1 MKSCKEV
8 LVDSPNDS
16 KPLKE
21 IKQMLNLEKES
32 SQNDSEN
39 QNSHTFN
46 PTPRVRNGFRRKKG
60 DSPFAYNLNLK
71 VRKEKKQSDC
81 TNPDPWARIVGS
93 RNTAAIYVDGI
104 ATTALFDTGAEIQLV
119 SKQFCEDHNIKI
131 QPIEKLTEC
140 STMNGEIFGYEGFV
154 ELNVQ
159 IPGRDFSED
168 HLFLVTSEISH
179 QKEIPIVLGT
189 YFIGSLSQ
197 YVQGFEKEEFDSLDY
212 TIKQAYLSWVEAARI
227 REQYGCKPPLGFVK
241 TTKPVIIQAGTSKEI
256 HGLTKI
262 KHGGYS
268 VNCISEP
275 AMGHNLPKGLT
286 LIPGYSP
293 LGPGSCRVSALI
305 ENKSNNSITIPART
319 VICQLGLANKIPK
332 LVYPGDDYDNDQD
345 PDGLDESD
353 EGLTYKQ
360 YEQYRT
366 VSEQLESESNDDT
379 QGVTIEDIGPED
391 GESDC
396 KDTQSN
402 EQDDGSWILNLIDL
416 SGIEDWPEK
425 LQQDAKDMLKRN
437 AQVFSKDDMDMGRT
451 KLVKHHIKLTDPAP
465 FKEAYRRIPP
475 QMYDEVKAHIQEM
488 LDLGAIRPSNSPWA
502 SAIVLVRKKDGRLR
516 FCIDLRRLNNR
527 TVKDAYSLPRI
538 ESILDSLGGA
548 QIFTTLDL
556 KAGYW
561 QVEMAE
567 ECKAYTA
574 FTCGPLGFYECD
586 TMPFGATN
594 APATFQRLMHDC
606 LGDLNMNWCIVYLD
620 DIIVFSDTKE
630 EHLKRLEAVF
640 QKLMAAG
647 LKLKP
652 TKCFFFRDEIEYL
665 GHVVSGKGISTNPK
679 KIEAVTKWPTP
690 KTVYDVRSFLGF
702 VGYYRRFIKN
712 FSKITKP
719 IREVITGLENQS
731 KRTAKKTHIE
741 WTDIADSAFETLKTM
756 CVNTPILAYPDY
768 QLPFTLH
775 TDSSTDGLGAVL
787 YQKQNGKQRV
797 IAYASRSVSKAESNY
812 PAHKLEFLALKWAVC
827 EKFHEYL
834 YGTKPFE
841 VFTDNNPLTY
851 VLTSAKLDACGQ
863 RWVAKLAN
871 YNFSIKYRC
880 GVSNTEADA
889 LSRIKWPEAISE
901 KLDLDNRC
909 MDTHIINAILTG
921 AVSKSSLI
929 ESVSCNTDVIPT
941 ELDKTTSKL
950 SNINWMKEQRLD
962 PNLGV
967 IIRLIESGQLFKRKL
982 QGKDST
988 ELKSFLR
995 NKRCLK
1001 LYKDVLYRKSYSDNS
1016 TTKKTMW
1023 QLVVPKL
1030 FRERALSGCHD
1041 DVGHQGILRTL
1052 SLLRE
1057 RFYWPGMQEEATQYV
1072 MRCSR
1077 CLRRKTPPQVA
1088 PLQPILV
1095 TQPLEL
1101 VHMDYLSLEPSKGNI
1116 ENVLVITDHFTR
1128 YALAYPSK
1136 TQTAHATARILWDN
1150 FICHYGF
1157 PEKFISDQGR
1167 NFESDLI
1174 KELCKI
1180 AGVKKVHTTPYP
1192 PQGNGQCERFNS
1204 TLCNMLGTLSDEEK
1218 SDWKSHLGCMT
1229 HAYNCTKH
1237 ASTTYSPYYLMFGRH
1252 PRLPIDIEFGLHKPN
1267 CSDNSSK
1274 SRYIQKLRRRLNYA
1288 FQKASKYSDEQAKKY
1303 KQGYDKSVKGPQLHV
1318 NDLVLVKIVAHKG
1331 RHKLQDR
1338 WEPEEYVVIEQP
1350 ITGTPVYKVKPVNGN
1365 NVRTL
1370 HRNLLLPLGAKL
1382 EPDYLS
1388 DDSILE
1394 EDSDDEEGGFVTPIK
1409 NLSPKGQKEDGKKPH
1424 KHVQFESPDT
1434 QLQSVEEGTPESL
1447 PIEVQNST
1455 LSPNQTDIVSK
1466 QSIEDSSD
1474 EFIPMDISLPSKYL
1488 LPNLDDSSIEED
1500 TKVTTL
1506 TTEADVQDTDQTAE
1520 MSLVDSEADSL
1531 VDTRE
1536 LLEFIDTMDVS
1547 DTSKVSEP
1555 TTHEELAHDET
1566 GQDIVDPKSES
1577 QFSSFM
1583 SYHEG
1588 ESSSMDPGTDGKELS
1603 KSPIEES
1610 TMRDASGVVDQGDI
1624 NSHDVDVI
1632 AYEPNSTSIPSIDI
1646 SDNSVES
1653 QSISQTEDP
1662 AVNPF
1667 VQVETEPLRRS
1678 ARDRKQTQFYGS
1690 PLLYRI
1696 TYNLTPRVVSD
1707 LLHHVPDIQDSL
1719 IDMP

>member
-1 MKSCKEV
+1 M
-8 LVDSPNDS
+8 LVDSPNDP
-16 KPLKE
+16 KPLRE

-32 SQNDSEN
+32 SKSDPKIQDT
-39 QNSHTFN
+39 HTFN
-46 PTPRVRNGFRRKKG
+46 PTPRIRNGFRRKKG
-60 DSPFAYNLNLK
+60 DSPFSYNLNLK
-71 VRKEKKQSDC
+71 VKKEKKQSNC

-119 SKQFCEDHNIKI
+119 SKQFCEDHNIEI
-131 QPIEKLTEC
+131 QPIAKLTEC

-197 YVQGFEKEEFDSLDY
+197 YVQGFAKEEFDSLDY
-212 TIKQAYLSWVEAARI
+212 TIKQAYLSWVEATRI
-227 REQYGCKPPLGFVK
+227 REQYGCEPPLGFVR
-241 TTKPVIIQAGTSKEI
+241 TTKPVIIQAGTSREI

-275 AMGHNLPKGLT
+275 AMGHKLPKGLN

-293 LGPGSCRVSALI
+293 LGPGSCRVSALV
-305 ENKSNNSITIPART
+305 ENKSNTNITIPART

-332 LVYPGDDYDNDQD
+332 LLYPGDDCDNDQD
-345 PDGLDESD
+345 PEGFDETD

-360 YEQYRT
+360 YEQYRA
-366 VSEQLESESNDDT
+366 VSEQLDSEMNNGT
-379 QGVTIEDIGPED
+379 QGVTIEDLGPEHGID
-391 GESDC
+391 GTDPN
-396 KDTQSN
+396 DTQSDD
-402 EQDDGSWILNLIDL
+402 QDDGSWVLDLIDL
-416 SGIEDWPEK
+416 SGIKDWPEQ
-425 LQQDAKDMLKRN
+425 LQHDTREMLKRN
-437 AQVFSKDDMDMGRT
+437 AKVFSKDDMDIGRT
-451 KLVKHHIKLTDPAP
+451 NLVKHHIKLTDPAP

-475 QMYDEVKAHIQEM
+475 QMYDEVKTHIQEM

-502 SAIVLVRKKDGRLR
+502 SSIVLVRKKDGRLR

-630 EHLKRLEAVF
+630 EHIKRLEAVF

-652 TKCFFFRDEIEYL
+652 TKCFFFRNEIEYL

-731 KRTAKKTHIE
+731 KRAAKKTYIE
-741 WTDIADSAFETLKTM
+741 WTDTAESAFEALKTM
-756 CVNTPILAYPDY
+756 CVSTPILAYPNY
-768 QLPFTLH
+768 QLPFILH

-787 YQKQNGKQRV
+787 YQKQDGKQRV

-834 YGTKPFE
+834 YGSKPFE
-841 VFTDNNPLTY
+841 VYTDNNPLTY

-889 LSRIKWPEAISE
+889 LSRIKWPEALSE
-901 KLDLDNRC
+901 MMNTDNGC
-909 MDTHIINAILTG
+909 MDTHVINAVLTG
-921 AVSKSSLI
+921 AVTKSSLI
-929 ESVSCNTDVIPT
+929 ESVSCSAGIIPT
-941 ELDKTTSKL
+941 ELDMNDKL
-950 SNINWMKEQRLD
+950 SNINWIKEQRLD

-995 NKRCLK
+995 NKRSLK
-1001 LYKDVLYRKSYSDNS
+1001 LIKDVLYRKSFSDNS

-1023 QLVVPKL
+1023 QLVVPKI

-1136 TQTAHATARILWDN
+1136 TQTAQATARILWDN

-1180 AGVKKVHTTPYP
+1180 AGVKKIHTTPYH

-1288 FQKASKYSDEQAKKY
+1288 FQKASKYSDQQAKKY
-1303 KQGYDKSVKGPQLHV
+1303 KQGYDKSVKGPQLHE

-1350 ITGTPVYKVKPVNGN
+1350 IAGTPVYKVKPVNGS

-1370 HRNLLLPLGAKL
+1370 HRNLLLPLGVKL
-1382 EPDYLS
+1382 EPDYES
-1388 DDSILE
+1388 GDSILE
-1394 EDSDDEEGGFVTPIK
+1394 EDSDEEEGGLVYPTG
-1409 NLSPKGQKEDGKKPH
+1409 NLSPKVQKEDGKKPQR
-1424 KHVQFESPDT
+1424 HVQFESPDT
-1434 QLQSVEEGTPESL
+1434 DLQTVKEGTPETL
-1447 PIEVQNST
+1447 LTEVNNST
-1455 LSPNQTDIVSK
+1455 LPPNQTDVV
-1466 QSIEDSSD
+1466 SIEDSSD
-1474 EFIPMDISLPSKYL
+1474 EFIPMDVSLPSKYL

-1506 TTEADVQDTDQTAE
+1506 STEADVHSTDHTTE

-1547 DTSKVSEP
+1547 DTSKGNEP
-1555 TTHEELAHDET
+1555 TTQEEVAHDET

-1588 ESSSMDPGTDGKELS
+1588 EASSMDPGTDGMELS
-1603 KSPIEES
+1603 KSPIGES
-1610 TMRDASGVVDQGDI
+1610 TMRDVSGVDDHSNI
-1624 NSHDVDVI
+1624 NSHDIDII
-1632 AYEPNSTSIPSIDI
+1632 AYEPNNTSIPSIDI

-1653 QSISQTEDP
+1653 QSPSQTEDSS
-1662 AVNPF
+1662 VNPI

-1690 PLLYRI
+1690 PFLYRI

-1707 LLHHVPDIQDSL
+1707 LLHHVPDVQDSL
-1719 IDMP
+1719 VDRL

>member
-1 MKSCKEV
+1 M
-8 LVDSPNDS
+8 
-16 KPLKE
+16 
-21 IKQMLNLEKES
+21 
-32 SQNDSEN
+32 
-39 QNSHTFN
+39 
-46 PTPRVRNGFRRKKG
+46 
-60 DSPFAYNLNLK
+60 
-71 VRKEKKQSDC
+71 
-81 TNPDPWARIVGS
+81 
-93 RNTAAIYVDGI
+93 
-104 ATTALFDTGAEIQLV
+104 
-119 SKQFCEDHNIKI
+119 
-131 QPIEKLTEC
+131 
-140 STMNGEIFGYEGFV
+140 
-154 ELNVQ
+154 
-159 IPGRDFSED
+159 
-168 HLFLVTSEISH
+168 
-179 QKEIPIVLGT
+179 
-189 YFIGSLSQ
+189 
-197 YVQGFEKEEFDSLDY
+197 
-212 TIKQAYLSWVEAARI
+212 
-227 REQYGCKPPLGFVK
+227 
-241 TTKPVIIQAGTSKEI
+241 
-256 HGLTKI
+256 
-262 KHGGYS
+262 
-268 VNCISEP
+268 
-275 AMGHNLPKGLT
+275 
-286 LIPGYSP
+286 IPGYSP

-305 ENKSNNSITIPART
+305 ENKTNANIIIPART
-319 VICQLGLANKIPK
+319 VVCQLGLANKIPK
-332 LVYPGDDYDNDQD
+332 LVYPGDDCDNDQD
-345 PDGLDESD
+345 PEGLDETD

-360 YEQYRT
+360 YEQYRA
-366 VSEQLESESNDDT
+366 VSEQLDSKLNDVT
-379 QGVTIEDIGPED
+379 QGVKIEDIGPED
-391 GESDC
+391 GIDGTDS

-402 EQDDGSWILNLIDL
+402 DQDDGSWILDLIDL
-416 SGIEDWPEK
+416 SGIKDWPDK
-425 LQQDAKDMLKRN
+425 LQQDAKEMLKRN
-437 AQVFSKDDMDMGRT
+437 AKVFSKDDMDMGRT
-451 KLVKHHIKLTDPAP
+451 NLVKHHIQLTDPAP

-502 SAIVLVRKKDGRLR
+502 SAVVLVRKKDGRLR

-548 QIFTTLDL
+548 QI
-556 KAGYW
+556 
-561 QVEMAE
+561 
-567 ECKAYTA
+567 
-574 FTCGPLGFYECD
+574 
-586 TMPFGATN
+586 
-594 APATFQRLMHDC
+594 
-606 LGDLNMNWCIVYLD
+606 
-620 DIIVFSDTKE
+620 
-630 EHLKRLEAVF
+630 LEAVF

-665 GHVVSGKGISTNPK
+665 GHVVSGKCISTNPK

-690 KTVYDVRSFLGF
+690 KTVYDVRSFIGF

-719 IREVITGLENQS
+719 IREVITCLENQS
-731 KRTAKKTHIE
+731 KRAAKKTYIE
-741 WTDIADSAFETLKTM
+741 WTDIADAAFENLKKL
-756 CVNTPILAYPDY
+756 CVSTPILAYPDY

-787 YQKQNGKQRV
+787 YQKQDGKQRV

-834 YGTKPFE
+834 YGSKPFE

-889 LSRIKWPEAISE
+889 LSRIKWPEALSE
-901 KLDLDNRC
+901 MMDTDNGC
-909 MDTHIINAILTG
+909 MDTHVINAILTG
-921 AVSKSSLI
+921 AVTKSSLI
-929 ESVSCNTDVIPT
+929 ESVSCSTDVIPT
-941 ELDKTTSKL
+941 ELDKNT
-950 SNINWMKEQRLD
+950 INWMKEQRLD

-995 NKRCLK
+995 NKKSLK
-1001 LYKDVLYRKSYSDNS
+1001 LVKDVLYRKSYSDNS
-1016 TTKKTMW
+1016 TTKKTLW
-1023 QLVVPKL
+1023 QLVVPKH
-1030 FRERALSGCHD
+1030 FRERALFGCHD

-1072 MRCSR
+1072 MHCSR

-1136 TQTAHATARILWDN
+1136 TQTAQATARILWDN

-1157 PEKFISDQGR
+1157 PERFISDQGR

-1180 AGVKKVHTTPYP
+1180 AGVKKVHTTPYH
-1192 PQGNGQCERFNS
+1192 PQGNEQCERFNS
-1204 TLCNMLGTLSDEEK
+1204 TLCNMLGTLSEEEK

-1252 PRLPIDIEFGLHKPN
+1252 PRLPIDIEFGLNKPN

-1288 FQKASKYSDEQAKKY
+1288 FQKASKYSDQQAKKY
-1303 KQGYDKSVKGPQLHV
+1303 KQGYDKSVKGPQLHE

-1350 ITGTPVYKVKPVNGN
+1350 IAGTPVYKVKPVNGN

-1370 HRNLLLPLGAKL
+1370 HRNLLLPLGVKL
-1382 EPDYLS
+1382 EPDYES

-1394 EDSDDEEGGFVTPIK
+1394 EDSDDDEGGFISPID
-1409 NLSPKGQKEDGKKPH
+1409 NLSPEEKKEADKKSQ

-1434 QLQSVEEGTPESL
+1434 HLESDNEGTSETL
-1447 PIEVQNST
+1447 FQEVENST
-1455 LSPNQTDIVSK
+1455 LSPNKSDGVSI

-1474 EFIPMDISLPSKYL
+1474 ELIPMDVPLPS
-1488 LPNLDDSSIEED
+1488 NI
-1500 TKVTTL
+1500 
-1506 TTEADVQDTDQTAE
+1506 
-1520 MSLVDSEADSL
+1520 
-1531 VDTRE
+1531 
-1536 LLEFIDTMDVS
+1536 FC
-1547 DTSKVSEP
+1547 P
-1555 TTHEELAHDET
+1555 T
-1566 GQDIVDPKSES
+1566 
-1577 QFSSFM
+1577 
-1583 SYHEG
+1583 
-1588 ESSSMDPGTDGKELS
+1588 
-1603 KSPIEES
+1603 
-1610 TMRDASGVVDQGDI
+1610 
-1624 NSHDVDVI
+1624 
-1632 AYEPNSTSIPSIDI
+1632 
-1646 SDNSVES
+1646 
-1653 QSISQTEDP
+1653 
-1662 AVNPF
+1662 
-1667 VQVETEPLRRS
+1667 
-1678 ARDRKQTQFYGS
+1678 
-1690 PLLYRI
+1690 
-1696 TYNLTPRVVSD
+1696 
-1707 LLHHVPDIQDSL
+1707 
-1719 IDMP
+1719 

>member
-1 MKSCKEV
+1 
-8 LVDSPNDS
+8 
-16 KPLKE
+16 
-21 IKQMLNLEKES
+21 MLNLEKES
-32 SQNDSEN
+32 SKANSEN
-39 QNSHTFN
+39 NSSHTFT
-46 PTPRVRNGFRRKKG
+46 PTSNVRNGFRRKKG
-60 DSPFAYNLNLK
+60 DSPFTYNLNLK
-71 VRKEKKQSDC
+71 VKKENKQSNF

-93 RNTAAIYVDGI
+93 RNTAAIYMNGI

-119 SKQFCEDHNIKI
+119 SKQFCEDNEWEI

-140 STMNGEIFGYEGFV
+140 STVNGEIFGYEGFV
-154 ELNVQ
+154 EVNVQ

-168 HLFLVTSEISH
+168 HLFLVTSELSH
-179 QKEIPIVLGT
+179 QKEIPVVLGT
-189 YFIGSLSQ
+189 YFIESLSR
-197 YVQGFEKEEFDSLDY
+197 YLHGIDKNEFDSLDY
-212 TIKQAYLSWVEAARI
+212 TVKQAYLSWVEATRI
-227 REQYGCKPPLGFVK
+227 REKYGCEPPLGFVK
-241 TTKPVIIQAGTSKEI
+241 TTKPVLIQAGTSREI

-262 KHGGYS
+262 KHGGYA

-275 AMGHNLPKGLT
+275 AIGQQLPNGLK

-293 LGPGSCRVSALI
+293 LSPGSCRVSAVV
-305 ENKSNNSITIPART
+305 ENSTGKDITIPART
-319 VICQLGLANKIPK
+319 TICQLGLANRIPK
-332 LVYPGDDYDNDQD
+332 LIYPGDDCDNDQD
-345 PDGLDESD
+345 PEEIVDTD
-353 EGLTYKQ
+353 EGLTYQ
-360 YEQYRT
+360 QFEQYKT
-366 VSEQLESESNDDT
+366 VSDQLLTESEIKSEKT
-379 QGVTIEDIGPED
+379 QPKVVIEDIGPDMEED
-391 GESDC
+391 IKPQNSKSENTENTSI
-396 KDTQSN
+396 
-402 EQDDGSWILNLIDL
+402 EDDGSWILNLIDL
-416 SGIEDWPEK
+416 SGLENWPEK
-425 LQQDAKDMLKRN
+425 LQHEAKEMLKRN
-437 AQVFSKDDMDMGRT
+437 AKVFSKDDMDMGRT
-451 KLVKHHIKLTDPAP
+451 NLVKHHIKLTDPVP

-475 QMYDEVKAHIQEM
+475 QMYDEVKTHLQEM

-516 FCIDLRRLNNR
+516 FCIDLRKLNNR

-548 QIFTTLDL
+548 QIFSTLDL

-567 ECKAYTA
+567 ECKTYTA

-606 LGDLNMNWCIVYLD
+606 LGELNMNWCIVYLD
-620 DIIVFSDTKE
+620 DIIIFSDTKE

-640 QKLMAAG
+640 QKLCAAG

-652 TKCFFFRDEIEYL
+652 SKCFFFREEIEYV

-679 KIEAVTKWPTP
+679 KIEAVSKWPTP

-712 FSKITKP
+712 FSRITKP

-731 KRTAKKTHIE
+731 KRSAKKTYIE
-741 WTDIADSAFETLKTM
+741 WSDAADVAFEHLKTM
-756 CVNTPILAYPDY
+756 CVSTPILAYPDY

-787 YQKQNGKQRV
+787 YQKQDGKLRV

-834 YGTKPFE
+834 YGSKSFE

-871 YNFSIKYRC
+871 YNFSIRYRC

-889 LSRIKWPEAISE
+889 LSRIKWPEALS
-901 KLDLDNRC
+901 DNVDIENGC
-909 MDTHIINAILTG
+909 MDTHVINAILTG
-921 AVSKSSLI
+921 AVTKSSLI
-929 ESVSCNTDVIPT
+929 ESISCSAKVIPT
-941 ELDKTTSKL
+941 ELDRDTGKL
-950 SNINWMKEQRLD
+950 SDINWTKEQRLD

-967 IIRLIESGQLFKRKL
+967 IIRLIESGQLTKRKL
-982 QGKDST
+982 QGKDSS
-988 ELKSFLR
+988 EVKSFLR
-995 NKRCLK
+995 NKKSLK
-1001 LYKDVLYRKSYSDNS
+1001 LVKDVLYRKSFSDNS
-1016 TTKKTMW
+1016 TSKKTLW

-1030 FRERALSGCHD
+1030 FRERALLGCHD

-1057 RFYWPGMQEEATQYV
+1057 RFYWPGMQEEATQHV
-1072 MRCSR
+1072 LKCSR
-1077 CLRRKTPPQVA
+1077 CLRRKTPQVA

-1136 TQTAHATARILWDN
+1136 TQTAQATARILWDN

-1180 AGVKKVHTTPYP
+1180 AGVKKVHTTPYH

-1204 TLCNMLGTLSDEEK
+1204 TLCNMLGTLSEEEK

-1252 PRLPIDIEFGLHKPN
+1252 PRLPIDVEFGLNKPN

-1288 FQKASKYSDEQAKKY
+1288 FQKASKYSDQQASKY
-1303 KQGYDKSVKGPQLHV
+1303 KHSYDKSVKGPQLHE

-1350 ITGTPVYKVKPVNGN
+1350 IAGTPVYKVKPVNGDN
-1365 NVRTL
+1365 IRTL
-1370 HRNLLLPLGAKL
+1370 HRNLLLSLGVKL
-1382 EPDYLS
+1382 EPDYES

-1394 EDSDDEEGGFVTPIK
+1394 EDSDEDEGGFVGNPTVRSSDK
-1409 NLSPKGQKEDGKKPH
+1409 LSHDEKKKVSSKPK
-1424 KHVQFESPDT
+1424 KHVKFESSDT
-1434 QLQSVEEGTPESL
+1434 NLKSDIAQTPELLSQD
-1447 PIEVQNST
+1447 VDNST
-1455 LSPNQTDIVSK
+1455 LSSDKLDNVSLK
-1466 QSIEDSSD
+1466 VDDDSSD
-1474 EFIPMDISLPSKYL
+1474 KLIPMDVSLPSKYL
-1488 LPNLDDSSIEED
+1488 LPNLDDSSSDEE
-1500 TKVTTL
+1500 TKVTELCTEIEP
-1506 TTEADVQDTDQTAE
+1506 TTHDDGKE
-1520 MSLVDSEADSL
+1520 MQSINSEAESL
-1531 VDTRE
+1531 VDTKE
-1536 LLEFIDTMDVS
+1536 FLEFVDTIDVDDASKVDES
-1547 DTSKVSEP
+1547 DTHGESV
-1555 TTHEELAHDET
+1555 HDVARRDE
-1566 GQDIVDPKSES
+1566 IDPRSES

-1588 ESSSMDPGTDGKELS
+1588 ESSSLDPDTNGKELC
-1603 KSPIEES
+1603 KSHIEDS
-1610 TMRDASGVVDQGDI
+1610 TKRHDSGVVDQGDI
-1624 NSHDVDVI
+1624 NPHDSDLI
-1632 AYEPNSTSIPSIDI
+1632 AYESNDTSVPSIDI
-1646 SDNSVES
+1646 SDHSIIQS
-1653 QSISQTEDP
+1653 QSQNMTDEAS
-1662 AVNPF
+1662 VNPIMD
-1667 VQVETEPLRRS
+1667 VEVEPVRRS
-1678 ARDRKQTQFYGS
+1678 ARERKQTQFFGN
-1690 PLLYRI
+1690 PWLYRI
-1696 TYNLTPRVVSD
+1696 TCNLTPRVLSD
-1707 LLHHVPDIQDSL
+1707 LLQHVPDISDSL
-1719 IDMP
+1719 TDKD

>member
-1 MKSCKEV
+1 M
-8 LVDSPNDS
+8 
-16 KPLKE
+16 
-21 IKQMLNLEKES
+21 
-32 SQNDSEN
+32 
-39 QNSHTFN
+39 
-46 PTPRVRNGFRRKKG
+46 
-60 DSPFAYNLNLK
+60 
-71 VRKEKKQSDC
+71 
-81 TNPDPWARIVGS
+81 
-93 RNTAAIYVDGI
+93 
-104 ATTALFDTGAEIQLV
+104 
-119 SKQFCEDHNIKI
+119 
-131 QPIEKLTEC
+131 
-140 STMNGEIFGYEGFV
+140 
-154 ELNVQ
+154 
-159 IPGRDFSED
+159 
-168 HLFLVTSEISH
+168 
-179 QKEIPIVLGT
+179 
-189 YFIGSLSQ
+189 
-197 YVQGFEKEEFDSLDY
+197 
-212 TIKQAYLSWVEAARI
+212 
-227 REQYGCKPPLGFVK
+227 
-241 TTKPVIIQAGTSKEI
+241 III
-256 HGLTKI
+256 
-262 KHGGYS
+262 
-268 VNCISEP
+268 
-275 AMGHNLPKGLT
+275 
-286 LIPGYSP
+286 
-293 LGPGSCRVSALI
+293 
-305 ENKSNNSITIPART
+305 
-319 VICQLGLANKIPK
+319 
-332 LVYPGDDYDNDQD
+332 
-345 PDGLDESD
+345 
-353 EGLTYKQ
+353 
-360 YEQYRT
+360 
-366 VSEQLESESNDDT
+366 
-379 QGVTIEDIGPED
+379 
-391 GESDC
+391 
-396 KDTQSN
+396 
-402 EQDDGSWILNLIDL
+402 
-416 SGIEDWPEK
+416 
-425 LQQDAKDMLKRN
+425 
-437 AQVFSKDDMDMGRT
+437 
-451 KLVKHHIKLTDPAP
+451 
-465 FKEAYRRIPP
+465 
-475 QMYDEVKAHIQEM
+475 
-488 LDLGAIRPSNSPWA
+488 
-502 SAIVLVRKKDGRLR
+502 
-516 FCIDLRRLNNR
+516 
-527 TVKDAYSLPRI
+527 
-538 ESILDSLGGA
+538 
-548 QIFTTLDL
+548 
-556 KAGYW
+556 
-561 QVEMAE
+561 
-567 ECKAYTA
+567 
-574 FTCGPLGFYECD
+574 
-586 TMPFGATN
+586 
-594 APATFQRLMHDC
+594 
-606 LGDLNMNWCIVYLD
+606 
-620 DIIVFSDTKE
+620 FSDTKE
-630 EHLKRLEAVF
+630 EHIKRLEAVF

-652 TKCFFFRDEIEYL
+652 TKCFFFKDEIEYL
-665 GHVVSGKGISTNPK
+665 GHVVSGKGICTNPK

-731 KRTAKKTHIE
+731 KRAAKKTYIE
-741 WTDIADSAFETLKTM
+741 WTDLANAAFDNLKTM
-756 CVNTPILAYPDY
+756 CVSTPILAYPDY

-834 YGTKPFE
+834 YGTKPLE

-889 LSRIKWPEAISE
+889 LSRIKWPEALSE
-901 KLDLDNRC
+901 KLDTENGC
-909 MDTHIINAILTG
+909 MDTHVINAILTG
-921 AVSKSSLI
+921 ALTKSSLI
-929 ESVSCNTDVIPT
+929 ESVSCSTDVIPT
-941 ELDKTTSKL
+941 ELDKNTSKL

-1001 LYKDVLYRKSYSDNS
+1001 LVKDVLYRKSYSDNS
-1016 TTKKTMW
+1016 TTKKTLW
-1023 QLVVPKL
+1023 QLVVPKQ
-1030 FRERALSGCHD
+1030 FRERALFGCHD

-1072 MRCSR
+1072 MHCSR

-1136 TQTAHATARILWDN
+1136 TQTAQATARILWDN

-1157 PEKFISDQGR
+1157 PERFISDQGR

-1180 AGVKKVHTTPYP
+1180 AGVKKVHTTPYH

-1204 TLCNMLGTLSDEEK
+1204 TLCNMLGTLSEEEK

-1252 PRLPIDIEFGLHKPN
+1252 PRFPIDIEFGLNKPN

-1288 FQKASKYSDEQAKKY
+1288 FQKASKYSEQQAKKY
-1303 KQGYDKSVKGPQLHV
+1303 KQGYEKSVKGPQLHE
-1318 NDLVLVKIVAHKG
+1318 NDLVVVKIVAHKG

-1350 ITGTPVYKVKPVNGN
+1350 IAGTPVYKVKPVNGN

-1370 HRNLLLPLGAKL
+1370 HRNLLLPLGVKL
-1382 EPDYLS
+1382 EPDYES

-1394 EDSDDEEGGFVTPIK
+1394 EDSDDDEGGLISPIG
-1409 NLSPKGQKEDGKKPH
+1409 NLSPVERRADSEKPQ
-1424 KHVQFESPDT
+1424 KHVQFESSET
-1434 QLQSVEEGTPESL
+1434 QLKSDDKGTSETLFQEVE
-1447 PIEVQNST
+1447 NST
-1455 LSPNQTDIVSK
+1455 LSPNKSDNMTMLSN
-1466 QSIEDSSD
+1466 EGSSD
-1474 EFIPMDISLPSKYL
+1474 ELIPMDVSLPSKYL
-1488 LPNLDDSSIEED
+1488 LPNFDDSSVEED

-1506 TTEADVQDTDQTAE
+1506 HTEADIHNADKTAE

-1547 DTSKVSEP
+1547 DTSKDNEP
-1555 TTHEELAHDET
+1555 NSQTESAHDEVR
-1566 GQDIVDPKSES
+1566 QDVVDPKSES

-1588 ESSSMDPGTDGKELS
+1588 ESSSMDPGTNGKELS
-1603 KSPIEES
+1603 KSPVEES
-1610 TMRDASGVVDQGDI
+1610 TQRDDSGVANQRDI
-1624 NSHDVDVI
+1624 NSHDSDMI
-1632 AYEPNSTSIPSIDI
+1632 AYEPDCTSTPSIDI
-1646 SDNSVES
+1646 SDNSTES
-1653 QSISQTEDP
+1653 QLIGMTEDSS
-1662 AVNPF
+1662 VNPI
-1667 VQVETEPLRRS
+1667 VTVETEPLRRS
-1678 ARDRKQTQFYGS
+1678 ARSRKQTQLYGS

-1696 TYNLTPRVVSD
+1696 TYNLTPRMVSE
-1707 LLHHVPDIQDSL
+1707 LFQHVPDVQSSL
-1719 IDMP
+1719 VDMI

>member
-1 MKSCKEV
+1 
-8 LVDSPNDS
+8 
-16 KPLKE
+16 
-21 IKQMLNLEKES
+21 
-32 SQNDSEN
+32 
-39 QNSHTFN
+39 
-46 PTPRVRNGFRRKKG
+46 
-60 DSPFAYNLNLK
+60 
-71 VRKEKKQSDC
+71 
-81 TNPDPWARIVGS
+81 
-93 RNTAAIYVDGI
+93 
-104 ATTALFDTGAEIQLV
+104 
-119 SKQFCEDHNIKI
+119 
-131 QPIEKLTEC
+131 
-140 STMNGEIFGYEGFV
+140 
-154 ELNVQ
+154 
-159 IPGRDFSED
+159 
-168 HLFLVTSEISH
+168 
-179 QKEIPIVLGT
+179 
-189 YFIGSLSQ
+189 
-197 YVQGFEKEEFDSLDY
+197 
-212 TIKQAYLSWVEAARI
+212 
-227 REQYGCKPPLGFVK
+227 
-241 TTKPVIIQAGTSKEI
+241 
-256 HGLTKI
+256 
-262 KHGGYS
+262 
-268 VNCISEP
+268 
-275 AMGHNLPKGLT
+275 MGHNLPKGLT

-305 ENKSNNSITIPART
+305 ENKSNTSITIPART

-332 LVYPGDDYDNDQD
+332 LIYPGDDYDNDQD
-345 PDGLDESD
+345 PEGLDETD

-366 VSEQLESESNDDT
+366 VSEQLESELNDDT

-391 GESDC
+391 EESDC

-416 SGIEDWPEK
+416 SGIKDWPEK

-620 DIIVFSDTKE
+620 DIIIFSDTKE
-630 EHLKRLEAVF
+630 EHIKRLEAVF

-712 FSKITKP
+712 FSKIAKP

-731 KRTAKKTHIE
+731 KRAAKKTHIE

-901 KLDLDNRC
+901 KLDLDNGC
-909 MDTHIINAILTG
+909 MDTHVINAILTG

-929 ESVSCNTDVIPT
+929 ESVSCSTDVIPT

-1001 LYKDVLYRKSYSDNS
+1001 MNKDVLYRKSYSDNS

-1136 TQTAHATARILWDN
+1136 TQTAQATARILWDN

-1180 AGVKKVHTTPYP
+1180 AGVKKVHTTPYH

-1288 FQKASKYSDEQAKKY
+1288 FQKASKYSDQQAKKY

-1365 NVRTL
+1365 NIRTL
-1370 HRNLLLPLGAKL
+1370 HRNLLLPLGVKL
-1382 EPDYLS
+1382 EPDYES

-1394 EDSDDEEGGFVTPIK
+1394 EDSDDEEGGFVTPIE
-1409 NLSPKGQKEDGKKPH
+1409 NLSPKGQKEDGKKPQ

-1434 QLQSVEEGTPESL
+1434 QLQSVDEGTPESL

-1455 LSPNQTDIVSK
+1455 LSPNQTDIVSM

-1474 EFIPMDISLPSKYL
+1474 EFIPMEISLPSKYL

-1506 TTEADVQDTDQTAE
+1506 TTEADVHDTDHTTE

-1555 TTHEELAHDET
+1555 TTQEELAHDVT

-1603 KSPIEES
+1603 KSPIEKS
-1610 TMRDASGVVDQGDI
+1610 TKRDASGVVDQGDI
-1624 NSHDVDVI
+1624 NSHDIDVI

-1653 QSISQTEDP
+1653 QSTSQTEDP

>member
-1 MKSCKEV
+1 M
-8 LVDSPNDS
+8 
-16 KPLKE
+16 
-21 IKQMLNLEKES
+21 
-32 SQNDSEN
+32 
-39 QNSHTFN
+39 
-46 PTPRVRNGFRRKKG
+46 
-60 DSPFAYNLNLK
+60 
-71 VRKEKKQSDC
+71 
-81 TNPDPWARIVGS
+81 
-93 RNTAAIYVDGI
+93 
-104 ATTALFDTGAEIQLV
+104 
-119 SKQFCEDHNIKI
+119 
-131 QPIEKLTEC
+131 
-140 STMNGEIFGYEGFV
+140 
-154 ELNVQ
+154 
-159 IPGRDFSED
+159 
-168 HLFLVTSEISH
+168 
-179 QKEIPIVLGT
+179 
-189 YFIGSLSQ
+189 
-197 YVQGFEKEEFDSLDY
+197 
-212 TIKQAYLSWVEAARI
+212 
-227 REQYGCKPPLGFVK
+227 
-241 TTKPVIIQAGTSKEI
+241 
-256 HGLTKI
+256 
-262 KHGGYS
+262 
-268 VNCISEP
+268 
-275 AMGHNLPKGLT
+275 
-286 LIPGYSP
+286 
-293 LGPGSCRVSALI
+293 
-305 ENKSNNSITIPART
+305 
-319 VICQLGLANKIPK
+319 
-332 LVYPGDDYDNDQD
+332 
-345 PDGLDESD
+345 
-353 EGLTYKQ
+353 
-360 YEQYRT
+360 
-366 VSEQLESESNDDT
+366 
-379 QGVTIEDIGPED
+379 
-391 GESDC
+391 
-396 KDTQSN
+396 
-402 EQDDGSWILNLIDL
+402 
-416 SGIEDWPEK
+416 
-425 LQQDAKDMLKRN
+425 
-437 AQVFSKDDMDMGRT
+437 
-451 KLVKHHIKLTDPAP
+451 
-465 FKEAYRRIPP
+465 
-475 QMYDEVKAHIQEM
+475 
-488 LDLGAIRPSNSPWA
+488 
-502 SAIVLVRKKDGRLR
+502 
-516 FCIDLRRLNNR
+516 NNR

-690 KTVYDVRSFLGF
+690 KTVYDVRSMLGF

-731 KRTAKKTHIE
+731 KRAAKKTHIE
-741 WTDIADSAFETLKTM
+741 WTDIADSAFETMKTM

-768 QLPFTLH
+768 QLPFILH

-929 ESVSCNTDVIPT
+929 ESVSCSTDLIPT

-967 IIRLIESGQLFKRKL
+967 IIRLIEPGQLFKRKL

-995 NKRCLK
+995 NKRCMK

-1136 TQTAHATARILWDN
+1136 TQTAQVTARILWDN

-1180 AGVKKVHTTPYP
+1180 AGVKKVHTTPYH

-1288 FQKASKYSDEQAKKY
+1288 FQKASKYSDQQAKKY

-1365 NVRTL
+1365 NIRTL
-1370 HRNLLLPLGAKL
+1370 HRNLLLPLGVKL
-1382 EPDYLS
+1382 EPDYES

-1409 NLSPKGQKEDGKKPH
+1409 NLSPKGQKENGEKPH

-1434 QLQSVEEGTPESL
+1434 QLQSVDEGTPESL

-1455 LSPNQTDIVSK
+1455 LSPNQTDIVSM

-1506 TTEADVQDTDQTAE
+1506 TTEADVHDTDHTAE

-1555 TTHEELAHDET
+1555 TTQEELAHDET

-1610 TMRDASGVVDQGDI
+1610 TKRDASGVVDQGDI
-1624 NSHDVDVI
+1624 NSHDINVI

-1653 QSISQTEDP
+1653 QSTSQTEDP

>member
-1 MKSCKEV
+1 
-8 LVDSPNDS
+8 
-16 KPLKE
+16 
-21 IKQMLNLEKES
+21 
-32 SQNDSEN
+32 
-39 QNSHTFN
+39 
-46 PTPRVRNGFRRKKG
+46 
-60 DSPFAYNLNLK
+60 
-71 VRKEKKQSDC
+71 
-81 TNPDPWARIVGS
+81 
-93 RNTAAIYVDGI
+93 
-104 ATTALFDTGAEIQLV
+104 
-119 SKQFCEDHNIKI
+119 
-131 QPIEKLTEC
+131 
-140 STMNGEIFGYEGFV
+140 
-154 ELNVQ
+154 
-159 IPGRDFSED
+159 
-168 HLFLVTSEISH
+168 
-179 QKEIPIVLGT
+179 
-189 YFIGSLSQ
+189 
-197 YVQGFEKEEFDSLDY
+197 
-212 TIKQAYLSWVEAARI
+212 
-227 REQYGCKPPLGFVK
+227 
-241 TTKPVIIQAGTSKEI
+241 
-256 HGLTKI
+256 
-262 KHGGYS
+262 
-268 VNCISEP
+268 
-275 AMGHNLPKGLT
+275 
-286 LIPGYSP
+286 
-293 LGPGSCRVSALI
+293 
-305 ENKSNNSITIPART
+305 
-319 VICQLGLANKIPK
+319 
-332 LVYPGDDYDNDQD
+332 
-345 PDGLDESD
+345 
-353 EGLTYKQ
+353 
-360 YEQYRT
+360 
-366 VSEQLESESNDDT
+366 
-379 QGVTIEDIGPED
+379 
-391 GESDC
+391 
-396 KDTQSN
+396 
-402 EQDDGSWILNLIDL
+402 
-416 SGIEDWPEK
+416 
-425 LQQDAKDMLKRN
+425 MLKRN
-437 AQVFSKDDMDMGRT
+437 AKVFSKDDMDMGRT
-451 KLVKHHIKLTDPAP
+451 KLVKYHIKLTDPAP

-652 TKCFFFRDEIEYL
+652 TKCFFFKDEIEYL

-731 KRTAKKTHIE
+731 KRAAKKTHIE

-812 PAHKLEFLALKWAVC
+812 PAHKLEFLALKWTVC

-929 ESVSCNTDVIPT
+929 ESVSCSTDLIPT

-1136 TQTAHATARILWDN
+1136 TQTAQATARILWDN

-1180 AGVKKVHTTPYP
+1180 AGVKKVHTTPYH

-1288 FQKASKYSDEQAKKY
+1288 FQKASKYSDQQAKKY

-1365 NVRTL
+1365 NIRTL
-1370 HRNLLLPLGAKL
+1370 HRNLLLPLGVKL
-1382 EPDYLS
+1382 EPDYES

-1409 NLSPKGQKEDGKKPH
+1409 NLSPKGQKENGKKPH

-1434 QLQSVEEGTPESL
+1434 QLQSVDEGTPESL

-1455 LSPNQTDIVSK
+1455 LSPNQTDIVSM

-1474 EFIPMDISLPSKYL
+1474 EFIPMDIFLPSKYL

-1506 TTEADVQDTDQTAE
+1506 TTEADVHDTDHTAE

-1555 TTHEELAHDET
+1555 TTQEELAHDET

-1610 TMRDASGVVDQGDI
+1610 TKRDASGVVDQGDI
-1624 NSHDVDVI
+1624 NSHDIDVI
-1632 AYEPNSTSIPSIDI
+1632 AYEPNSTSMPSIDI

-1653 QSISQTEDP
+1653 QSTSQTEDP